1 VRVVREFGAQEV
13 FHSSCDSR
21 RLVPTR
27 STALSIRHPRTATA
41 AKEAVHKLRAGR
53 RSRDDHGFCRCAFKF
68 QSGLRCIYS
77 DSRSVPASQWSSRI
91 VGCDS
96 PVVKAGNALAA
107 ASGLVSFSPKFDPS
121 CPARDL
127 LPLRFCF
134 DLASLQFL
142 RSTPPPPPPIPSQIT
157 THNRQHDH
165 FQGAHPLYARR
176 EYPAL
181 VRAQCPESFAA
192 AHVCCLPAPC

>member
-41 AKEAVHKLRAGR
+41 AKEAARLNSEQADGHGTPAVFAHVL
-53 RSRDDHGFCRCAFKF
+53 SDFCLVRDAILATASPALHHSAFGPF
-68 QSGLRCIYS
+68 
-77 DSRSVPASQWSSRI
+77 
-91 VGCDS
+91 VGCA
-96 PVVKAGNALAA
+96 PVVVKAAHVLVN

-121 CPARDL
+121 CPAKDL

-134 DLASLQFL
+134 DLASLQSL
-142 RSTPPPPPPIPSQIT
+142 RSTPPPPSPIPSQT
-157 THNRQHDH
+157 TPHK
-165 FQGAHPLYARR
+165 P
-176 EYPAL
+176 PT
-181 VRAQCPESFAA
+181 
-192 AHVCCLPAPC
+192 